1 MKAGRIALIVTGSL
15 AALLAAGSLA
25 GAVWVNNANT
35 DSAGYVVTD
44 DHRVQ
49 TVTHALASDSLDVD
63 TDFDWFINGG
73 PKLRV
78 SAESDSPLFIGI
90 ARTDDVERYL
100 TGVEYDEV
108 TDFEVDPFKLAT
120 ERHSG
125 TKNPAVPGSETIW
138 AASVH
143 GAGPQTLE
151 WDEQGD
157 WSVVVMNED
166 GSAGVDA
173 QLSFGAHVPHFTW
186 IGIGAAIAG
195 AVFLLLAAGLIY
207 LGVRPERRDP
217 IATTPAVPAA

>member
-1 MKAGRIALIVTGSL
+1 MNAGRIALIVTGSL

-25 GAVWVNNANT
+25 GAVWVDKANT

-49 TVTHALASDSLDVD
+49 TVTHAFASDSLDVD

-78 SAESDSPLFIGI
+78 SAESDKPLFIGI
-90 ARTDDVERYL
+90 ARTADVDRYL
-100 TGVEYDEV
+100 AGVEYDEV

-120 ERHSG
+120 ERHAG
-125 TKNPAVPGSETIW
+125 TDYPAAPNGETIW

-151 WDEQGD
+151 WDEQGQ

-166 GSAGVDA
+166 GSSGVDA
-173 QLSFGAHVPHFTW
+173 QLSFGAHVPHFAW

-195 AVFLLLAAGLIY
+195 GVFLLLAAGLIY
-207 LGVRPERRDP
+207 LGVRPERREP
-217 IATTPAVPAA
+217 LAPAPVAPAA

>member
-1 MKAGRIALIVTGSL
+1 MNAGRIAMIVTGSL

-25 GAVWVNNANT
+25 GAVWVNQADT

-49 TVTHALASDSLDVD
+49 TVTHAFASDSLDVD

-78 SAESDSPLFIGI
+78 SAESDQPLFIGI
-90 ARTDDVERYL
+90 ARTADVERYL
-100 TGVEYDEV
+100 AGVEYDEV

-120 ERHSG
+120 ERHAG
-125 TKNPAVPGSETIW
+125 TDNPAVPGGETIW

-151 WDEQGD
+151 WDEQGQ

-166 GSAGVDA
+166 GSSGVDA
-173 QLSFGAHVPHFTW
+173 ELSFGAHVPHFAW

-195 AVFLLLAAGLIY
+195 GVFLLLAAGLIY
-207 LGVRPERRDP
+207 LGV
-217 IATTPAVPAA
+217 